1 MKKVLDVKT
10 WKDSKEPQFRIV
22 APHKAVRTK
31 DNLLFASDGSLISKI
46 YFENRIGHILEFMS
60 NYVHVQIEV
69 KKTWVSDYENM
80 EFDPD
85 NYDDKKKYWKI
96 FEFTNENLSSLS
108 NEDRDYWEDEDN
120 QNKIYAKCSEAAIDI
135 LEGREPEEIS
145 DEEE

>member
-1 MKKVLDVKT
+1 M
-10 WKDSKEPQFRIV
+10 F
-22 APHKAVRTK
+22 
-31 DNLLFASDGSLISKI
+31 N
-46 YFENRIGHILEFMS
+46 FMS
-60 NYVHVQIEV
+60 LVSEKGKERHKSVLKDFYEKFIKGEV
-69 KKTWVSDYENM
+69 TAKDAFDKLKNSDI
-80 EFDPD
+80 DPD

>member
-1 MKKVLDVKT
+1 MNKVLDVKT
-10 WKDSKEPQFRIV
+10 WKGSKEAQFRIV

-85 NYDDKKKYWKI
+85 NYDV
-96 FEFTNENLSSLS
+96 FEVPINDVE
-108 NEDRDYWEDEDN
+108 RRPW
-120 QNKIYAKCSEAAIDI
+120 QK
-135 LEGREPEEIS
+135 
-145 DEEE
+145 